1 MIGFEVKGDYLSLKI
16 DEKFLK
22 ELRYQHLTKFRLAL
36 YKKPEFSFLQC
47 MGINDIFQSFTDDEH
62 GFIGT
67 VRLSYSAEHKAWL
80 EEWYEN
86 MLDVISLAEQIQQ
99 HKNEHHFANESKII
113 NAHIQYMN
121 RFIHKLEDNKILF
134 S

>member
-1 MIGFEVKGDYLSLKI
+1 MIGLEVRGNYLSLKI
-16 DEKFLK
+16 NEKILK

-36 YKKPEFSFLQC
+36 YKKPEFPFLQC

-67 VRLSYSAEHKAWL
+67 VRLYYSAEHKAWL
-80 EEWYEN
+80 EEWYDN
-86 MLDVISLAEQIQQ
+86 MLDIISLAEQIQQ
-99 HKNEHHFANESKII
+99 HKEETHFASENKIMD
-113 NAHIQYMN
+113 AHILYMN
-121 RFIHKLEDNKILF
+121 RFIKNLDNSILY

>member
-36 YKKPEFSFLQC
+36 YKKPEFPFLQC